1 LPVKIKAAAHSPSS
15 VEFFAVHNASIT
27 HQGIRLSREK
37 RCTKAQIMFVSQ
49 DCIYC
54 PLTVIRIYMQPS
66 RLCN

>member
-54 PLTVIRIYMQPS
+54 PL
-66 RLCN
+66 